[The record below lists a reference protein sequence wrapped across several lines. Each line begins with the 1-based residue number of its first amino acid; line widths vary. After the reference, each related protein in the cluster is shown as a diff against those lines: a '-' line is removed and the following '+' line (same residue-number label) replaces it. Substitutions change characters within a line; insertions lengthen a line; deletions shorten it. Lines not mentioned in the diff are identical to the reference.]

1 MIHKKPEI
9 ILSQAL
15 IQCPSVT
22 PSDEGALF
30 VLQHALETI
39 GFDTE
44 FMPFSD
50 VNVPEVNNLWAIK
63 KGKTTQE
70 KTGKHLCFAGHTDVV
85 PVGNLEKWTY
95 NPFQAHIDDGI
106 LYGRGASDMKAA
118 IAAFVV
124 AVDEFT
130 TQNPDFSG
138 AISMMITGDEEGNGI
153 NGTQKMVQVLKARH
167 IAIDHCLVGEPTNPE
182 ILGTM
187 IKVGRRG
194 SLNVDLVITG
204 KQGHVAYPHLAK
216 NPLPQLVL
224 ILNELSHLTLDA
236 GNDLFQPSHLEITNI
251 EVGNVADNVIPET
264 AKGRF
269 NVRFNS
275 EWSGEL
281 LKHYLNDT
289 VDRLAEQHNID
300 YEMTF
305 RLSGESFITRDAFLT
320 DNLSEAI
327 VEETGIKPEL
337 STTGGT
343 SDARFIKNLC
353 PVIEFGIVG
362 KTMHQVNE
370 SVKVS
375 DITVLKNIYLNFLKR
390 YFY

>member
-1 MIHKKPEI
+1 M
-9 ILSQAL
+9 
-15 IQCPSVT
+15 
-22 PSDEGALF
+22 
-30 VLQHALETI
+30 
-39 GFDTE
+39 
-44 FMPFSD
+44 
-50 VNVPEVNNLWAIK
+50 
-63 KGKTTQE
+63 
-70 KTGKHLCFAGHTDVV
+70 
-85 PVGNLEKWTY
+85 
-95 NPFQAHIDDGI
+95 
-106 LYGRGASDMKAA
+106 
-118 IAAFVV
+118 
-124 AVDEFT
+124 
-130 TQNPDFSG
+130 
-138 AISMMITGDEEGNGI
+138 
-153 NGTQKMVQVLKARH
+153 
-167 IAIDHCLVGEPTNPE
+167 
-182 ILGTM
+182 
-187 IKVGRRG
+187 
-194 SLNVDLVITG
+194 G

-224 ILNELSHLTLDA
+224 ILNELSHLTLDT

-264 AKGRF
+264 AMGRF

-275 EWSGEL
+275 EWSGET

-289 VDRLAEQHNID
+289 VNRLAEQHNID

-370 SVKVS
+370 AVKVS

-390 YFY
+390 YFC